1 MHLAALLTCL
11 LVFFGSAACQ
21 DLTEEDSTA
30 LIDVNGTDDNAH
42 PLPPDFLPINGTEQV
57 GNSTGDEGTEA
68 STPEEPIVLGIITEG
83 GPRPDATTTTSAT
96 TTTVNISSTAEATSA
111 STTRTK
117 RTRRP
122 RPTKKTKRPHPKE
135 DEKYGT
141 LIDSKGCEHKVL
153 QSKHDLYTATCTGTC
168 RGRTY
173 PIVDG
178 TPCLHAVRRS
188 PRLNKGGKK
197 CLKGVCRRGRC
208 QLPFKKEV
216 KCQVPKGT
224 VHYYDDNGGDYNYN
238 DDINHGTYYDYDNSY
253 EGVNYNHRFAE

>member
-11 LVFFGSAACQ
+11 IVFFGSAACQ
-21 DLTEEDSTA
+21 DLTVEDSIT
-30 LIDVNGTDDNAH
+30 GTDLNITDDIAR
-42 PLPPDFLPINGTEQV
+42 PLPPEVLPINGTEQV
-57 GNSTGDEGTEA
+57 GNSTRNGT
-68 STPEEPIVLGIITEG
+68 ST
-83 GPRPDATTTTSAT
+83 DAITTTSAT
-96 TTTVNISSTAEATSA
+96 TTTTNISSTAEATSA

-135 DEKYGT
+135 DDKYGT

-208 QLPFKKEV
+208 QRPFKKEV
-216 KCQVPKGT
+216 KCKVPKGT
-224 VHYYDDNGGDYNYN
+224 VHYYDDNGENYSY
-238 DDINHGTYYDYDNSY
+238 DDENYGTYYDYYSSY
-253 EGVNYNHRFAE
+253 ENVDSNDRLAE